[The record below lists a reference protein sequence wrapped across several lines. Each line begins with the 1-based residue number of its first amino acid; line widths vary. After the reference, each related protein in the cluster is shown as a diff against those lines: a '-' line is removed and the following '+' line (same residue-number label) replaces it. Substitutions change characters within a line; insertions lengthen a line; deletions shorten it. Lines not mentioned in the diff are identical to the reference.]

1 MQTHASWPPSAS
13 PSLRSYSH
21 KTKTRLRTR
30 AGLRWTLSQILLQKA
45 TLGLENPAAA
55 ILFMMPMMAG
65 VLTPL
70 SLLTEAPLQAR
81 TP

>member
-1 MQTHASWPPSAS
+1 
-13 PSLRSYSH
+13 
-21 KTKTRLRTR
+21 
-30 AGLRWTLSQILLQKA
+30 LSQILLQKA

-70 SLLTEAPLQAR
+70 SLLTEEPLQAR
-81 TP
+81 PSVLRHNLSARAV

>member
-1 MQTHASWPPSAS
+1 
-13 PSLRSYSH
+13 
-21 KTKTRLRTR
+21 LRTR